1 MPNSILTTGV
11 NEEKMS
17 LPDAIKSL
25 NLEDVAHWTKA
36 GEMNLNLLKELTG
49 RHISR
54 EEASATKDEMN
65 DAEIVDHLAAGTAPE
80 AEPDVDEAAPAKP
93 VMGDLIPPKGIKV
106 CLPGQIA
113 AGYRNGP
120 DGTIETTKFSTGFIP
135 KGWHPTPAGL
145 ENFTGWKTS
154 TVVEVRRHPN
164 GKWA

>member
-17 LPDAIKSL
+17 LADAINSL
-25 NLEDVAHWTKA
+25 NQNDPAHWTKA

-54 EEASATKDEMN
+54 EEASATKDEMD
-65 DAEIVDHLAAGTAPE
+65 DAEIADRLAAGTAPE
-80 AEPDVDEAAPAKP
+80 QAPTPKKS
-93 VMGDLIPPKGIKV
+93 PKGVQV
-106 CLPGQIA
+106 CAPGQTSA
-113 AGYRNGP
+113 AYRNGP
-120 DGTIETTKFSTGFIP
+120 DGTVETTRFDSGFIP

-145 ENFTGWKTS
+145 ENFTSWKTS
-154 TVVEVRRHPN
+154 TVVEVRRQAN